1 MSPID
6 STSIACPI
14 QLLVEGN
21 DPRNF
26 FPAFIQQQ
34 YPDYEIQVR
43 NYGGIGELRDYLGG
57 FVKRPDF
64 GYVKNLGLV
73 RDAEHSAQS
82 AFQSVQDALTEVG
95 LSSPR
100 QVAVRSEA
108 HPAVTVLI
116 WPSHDQPG
124 MLETLLCQSFAEDPL
139 TECID
144 NFFACLDERSVSIKR
159 PDKARARV
167 YLTTKPEAH
176 VSVGVAA
183 QKKYWNLEHAAF
195 APVHAFI
202 QGLHK
207 GTQRIG

>member
-6 STSIACPI
+6 STSITCPT

-26 FPAFIQQQ
+26 FQAFIQQQ

-43 NYGGIGELRDYLGG
+43 NYGGISELRDYLGG

-64 GYVKNLGLV
+64 GSVKNLGLV
-73 RDAEHSAQS
+73 RDAEHCAQS

-95 LSSPR
+95 LSSPG
-100 QVAVRSEA
+100 QLAVRREA
-108 HPAVTVLI
+108 HPAVIVLI
-116 WPSHDQPG
+116 LPSHDQPG
-124 MLETLLCQSFAEDPL
+124 MLETLLCQSFVGDPI

-144 NFFACLDERSVSIKR
+144 NFFACLDERNVSVKR

-183 QKKYWNLEHAAF
+183 QKKYWDLKHAAF
-195 APVHAFI
+195 EPVHAFI
-202 QGLHK
+202 KDLH
-207 GTQRIG
+207 GGS